1 MRKIIGIS
9 LTIVSVLGAQSYR
22 AVIQDLDRSY
32 KLQSARAMEQAAASL
47 ADAAAGKALPT
58 LDASI
63 RGVHLRQ
70 EPMLEGLPAPL
81 PPTIPLGGND
91 RVETALT
98 LRYPFFTGFAVSAS
112 IDKARLQHEQA
123 ALRMTDLRRNLALG
137 ATRLYATAVAL
148 QHTQIAQSRAREAI
162 RKAYA
167 KARGMRD
174 AGLLD
179 AAALATIEAKAYEMD
194 AQIARTRTQYRQ
206 TLVRLGQLT
215 RRDVRSVDARH
226 FAIPNPTRERIL
238 AAALRSRADLAALR
252 KAAKI
257 SREDIRLARSTFLP
271 QVGIEAALKYEGET
285 VGSLGESD
293 TDRSYVAL
301 EATWNLFNGEA
312 DSARLEAARCKA
324 LAASSDLREYRSMIR
339 MEIDN
344 GFEEL
349 RALRVQYRALKKVR
363 HARAKALKKIE
374 GKFAQQLA
382 SADELSRAIA
392 DLSAAQAAVAAQGA
406 AIEAQK
412 ATLWLMAGWQVFRR
426 VVR

>member
-1 MRKIIGIS
+1 
-9 LTIVSVLGAQSYR
+9 
-22 AVIQDLDRSY
+22 
-32 KLQSARAMEQAAASL
+32 MEQAAASL

-70 EPMLEGLPAPL
+70 QPMLDGLPAPL
-81 PPTIPLGGND
+81 PPAIPMGGKN
-91 RVETALT
+91 RIEAALT
-98 LRYPFFTGFAVSAS
+98 LRYPLFTGFAVSAS
-112 IDKARLQHEQA
+112 IDKARLQREQA
-123 ALRMTDLRRNLALG
+123 ALRVTDLRRNLALG
-137 ATRLYATAVAL
+137 ATRLYAAAVAL
-148 QHTQIAQSRAREAI
+148 QHTQTAQSRAREAI

-206 TLVRLGQLT
+206 TLARLGQLI

-238 AAALRSRADLAALR
+238 SAAVRSRADLAALR

-271 QVGIEAALKYEGET
+271 QVGLEAAIKHEGESL
-285 VGSLGESD
+285 GSLGESD

-301 EATWNLFNGEA
+301 EATWNLFNGGA

-324 LAASSDLREYRSMIR
+324 MAASSDLREYRSMIR

-349 RALRVQYRALKKVR
+349 RALRAQYRALKKVR
-363 HARAKALKKIE
+363 QARATALKKIE

-392 DLSAAQAAVAAQGA
+392 DLSAAHAAVAAQGA

-412 ATLWLMAGWQVFRR
+412 ATLWLMAGWRVFRR